1 MRLIVRL
8 SVGLLLLAVLVGC
21 RSKHSG
27 GGAVSGQVTYKGRP
41 VNDAALLLYPTSGE
55 VTIPITIPVDHDGRF
70 RITDVP
76 PGEYQIVVQ
85 GAEGQ
90 SSDMFLLRDIPPEK
104 KAEVKAKLEQQSTA
118 NTIPFPNKY
127 KDRKTTDLK
136 CKITDKDQP
145 MDLELKD

>member
-1 MRLIVRL
+1 MRLIFRL

-21 RSKHSG
+21 RSKQSR
-27 GGAVSGQVTYKGRP
+27 GGAVSGQVTYKGRR

-76 PGEYQIVVQ
+76 PGEYLIVVQ

-90 SSDMFLLRDIPPEK
+90 SSDMLLLRDIPPEK
-104 KAEVKAKLEQQSTA
+104 KAEMKAKLEQQSTA
-118 NTIPFPNKY
+118 TTIPFPNKY
-127 KDRKTTDLK
+127 KDLKTTDLK